1 MPSRTGSGVTS
12 MASLTSDLVGT
23 AIETWLHD
31 AHRCMGL
38 LAADERLRRAVAAAA
53 GACVDALRA
62 GGKILLAGNGGSA
75 ADAQHVAA
83 EFVGR
88 FLRERR
94 ALPAIAL
101 TCNTSILTA
110 IGNDYDFSEIFAR
123 QVKAHVGPKDCVV
136 GISTSGRSANV
147 LKALAAAREAGAA
160 TIGFTGSGG
169 HELAALCD
177 ECLLAPSEH
186 TPRIQEAHL
195 VAWHLICDAVER
207 GIVEERKR

>member
-1 MPSRTGSGVTS
+1 

-23 AIETWLHD
+23 TIETWLHD

-88 FLRERR
+88 FGRERP
-94 ALPAIAL
+94 ALAAVAL
-101 TCNTSILTA
+101 TTDTSILTA
-110 IGNDYDFSEIFAR
+110 IGNDYGYEQLFAR
-123 QVKAHVGPKDCVV
+123 QVRALGRPGDVLVV
-136 GISTSGRSANV
+136 YSTSGRSPNV
-147 LKALAAAREAGAA
+147 LAGLEAARAGGLA
-160 TIGFTGSGG
+160 TIGFTGNHGG
-169 HELAALCD
+169 PIRERCD
-177 ECLLAPSEH
+177 ILLEVPSDQ
-186 TPRIQEAHL
+186 TPRIQEGHL
-195 VAWHLICDAVER
+195 VLGHVLCGLVEQALFPPDASPR
-207 GIVEERKR
+207 HQG